1 MRGSTWIVP
10 LYRFVVACRSDG
22 RDAPQ
27 DGCPEAASRGWVQ
40 LALAVLCLPLGLGAA
55 VPNAVLAQ
63 STARDTLPI
72 VRTVR
77 IEGNTAFSDTEIKR
91 AIATRASGC
100 KSAFLTP
107 FCLLRIGA
115 FVRTE
120 RLDAREL
127 RTDVARIRVYY
138 FRRGYRL
145 AQVDTSLVREK
156 DFVDVTFLVDEGPPV
171 ILRSLEI
178 RGLEEI
184 ADARAIAS
192 RIELQEGQP
201 FSEVKLTASR
211 ERIERELGN
220 RGYAEAAVLVEALI
234 PSSDTLSTHVI
245 LEAVPGPRSRIGD
258 VEISGVSEVDP
269 EDVRRLLTFRS
280 GDLYR
285 EDEIVR
291 SQRNLYSME
300 LFDYVDIT
308 REPRGPDSTI
318 AVAVHVGEAKMRGMQ
333 FGFGLST
340 TECLQVEA
348 GWTHRNFFGGTRRFE
363 LTGVLS
369 NIATAQL
376 ARQFPCSQ
384 AGVPLSEDELVRGP
398 FNKVTWRLRADFRQP
413 WFLGTENWLHL
424 GLFSERQSLPGIYA
438 RVSYGGDVRVTR
450 EIARGTALAGTYRA
464 GRDSLE
470 EGSADF
476 LFCAN
481 FGVCRPEDIESLS
494 EPRWLSW
501 VGVSFARG
509 RTDAVLDPT
518 SGYRLTLEAEH
529 ASRFTGSEWAYYRAQ
544 GEFSWY
550 QRLGGRAVLALR
562 LRGGLVRP
570 IGAGIEGVALG
581 VRSEPVTHPLKR
593 QYVGGAY
600 TVRGYGQN
608 LLGPKVLLVPDS
620 TDLPICLPSEVTEN
634 NTWVCDPAEAGL
646 SSGQVVPR
654 PVGGENAVVA
664 NLEVRVPLGSERW
677 SGVAFVDF
685 GQVWTAKG
693 ELEAPEELAW
703 SPGIGIRYRSP
714 VGPLRLDVGYN
725 TGGSE
730 RLPVV
735 SQLRKGGRLT
745 IVQLGDEDDNPATLD
760 YDPFGGSGLRG
771 FVNRLQLHFSIG
783 HAF

>member
-1 MRGSTWIVP
+1 MVCATV
-10 LYRFVVACRSDG
+10 C
-22 RDAPQ
+22 
-27 DGCPEAASRGWVQ
+27 
-40 LALAVLCLPLGLGAA
+40 LAVVWLVAL
-55 VPNAVLAQ
+55 PNAAWGQ
-63 STARDTLPI
+63 TTARDTLPI
-72 VRTVR
+72 VRKVR

-100 KSAFLTP
+100 KSVFLAP
-107 FCLLRIGA
+107 LCWLRIGA

-120 RLDAREL
+120 RFDSREL
-127 RTDVARIRVYY
+127 RTDVARIRVYH
-138 FRRGYRL
+138 FRRGYRQ
-145 AQVDTSLVREK
+145 AQVDTSLVREG
-156 DFVDVTFLVDEGPPV
+156 DFVDVTFLVDEGAPV
-171 ILRSLEI
+171 IVRSLEVS
-178 RGLEEI
+178 RLEDI
-184 ADARAIAS
+184 PDARAILS
-192 RIELQEGQP
+192 RLPLKEGQP
-201 FSEVKLTASR
+201 FSEVDLTASR

-220 RGYAEAAVLVEALI
+220 RGYPEAAALVEASI
-234 PSSDTLSTHVI
+234 PSSDTLGAYVV
-245 LEAVPGPRSRIGD
+245 LEAVPGPRARIGD
-258 VEISGVSEVDP
+258 IEVTGVSELNR
-269 EDVRRLLTFRS
+269 EDVKRLLTFRP
-280 GDLYR
+280 GDLYS

-291 SQRNLYSME
+291 SQRNLYSMA

-308 REPRGPDSTI
+308 REPPGPDSTI
-318 AVAVHVGEAKMRGMQ
+318 AVHVQVSEAKMRGMQ

-340 TECLQVEA
+340 TECLQVQA
-348 GWTHRNFFGGTRRFE
+348 GWTHRNLFGGTRRFE
-363 LTGVLS
+363 LTGELS
-369 NIATAQL
+369 NIVTAQL

-384 AGVPLSEDELVRGP
+384 AGVPLTEDELVRGP

-424 GLFSERQSLPGIYA
+424 GVFSERQSLPGIYA
-438 RVSYGGDVRVTR
+438 RVSYGGDLRVTR
-450 EIARGTALAGTYRA
+450 EISRGTALAGTYRV

-470 EGSADF
+470 EGSAGF

-481 FGVCRPEDIESLS
+481 FGVCRPDDIETLS
-494 EPRWLSW
+494 EPRSLSW
-501 VGVSFARG
+501 VGVNFARS
-509 RTDAVLDPT
+509 RTDAVLEPT
-518 SGYRLTLEAEH
+518 TGYRLTFEAEH

-550 QRLGGRAVLALR
+550 RRLGGRAVLALR

-570 IGAGIEGVALG
+570 IGTGIEGVGFGA
-581 VRSEPVTHPLKR
+581 RTEPVTHPLKR
-593 QYVGGAY
+593 QYAGGAY

-620 TDLPICLPSEVTEN
+620 TDLPTCLPSDVTEKY
-634 NTWVCDPAEAGL
+634 TWVCDLAGAGL

-677 SGVAFVDF
+677 SGVAFLDL
-685 GQVWTAKG
+685 GQVWT
-693 ELEAPEELAW
+693 ENDEADVPEKLAW

-735 SQLRKGGRLT
+735 SQLRKKGDNGDRLI
-745 IVQLGDEDDNPATLD
+745 IVQLGDGDDKPAYLD
-760 YDPFGGSGLRG
+760 YDPFEGSGLRG
-771 FVNRLQLHFSIG
+771 FLNRLQLHFSIG